1 MDPLIWVID
10 DDSSI
15 RFVFDRALEVNSIK
29 HQLFSDGESALA
41 ALETTVP
48 DVIVSDIK
56 MPGIDGI
63 SLIDRVHAKDPTVP
77 VIIMT
82 AHSDLTAAV
91 DSYEKGTFEY
101 LPKPFD
107 IEQAISLVR
116 RAAVHHFNLVRRR
129 DAPPVTE
136 ELHESGDAEIIG
148 KSPAMQEVF
157 KFIGRVSRTDVP
169 VLIHGETG
177 TGRELVAIAGLTRE
191 LDERGINVELVADE
205 WCNTLEDI
213 KLFAD
218 NKAGHMVQIKTPDLG
233 GINNT
238 IEAVLYCKEK
248 GIIAVNTPK
257 SSAIAVAELAFALMI
272 SVPCH
277 IPYYDST
284 MKKGEWQ
291 KSVKRTELY
300 GKRLCLL
307 GMGNIARKVAERAKA
322 FGMDVVAYDKY
333 VESSDLAKMMSLEE
347 AVAEADYIS
356 MHLPYTPETDR
367 MVNADLIAKMTHHP
381 VIINTGRGKCV
392 DEAAVAEALRS
403 GALSWFCTDVYSS
416 EPPADNPLLACE
428 NVTLTPHVGAN
439 TTENLLR
446 IGEEVFETIGKL
458 KEEGRI

>member
-1 MDPLIWVID
+1 MLILISDAFDKSLPEKLSVYGTVTDDKSRLAEADVVLIRSKTKATKEYIDSAPNMKLIIRGGVGMD
-10 DDSSI
+10 
-15 RFVFDRALEVNSIK
+15 N
-29 HQLFSDGESALA
+29 
-41 ALETTVP
+41 
-48 DVIVSDIK
+48 
-56 MPGIDGI
+56 
-63 SLIDRVHAKDPTVP
+63 IDR
-77 VIIMT
+77 
-82 AHSDLTAAV
+82 
-91 DSYEKGTFEY
+91 E
-101 LPKPFD
+101 
-107 IEQAISLVR
+107 
-116 RAAVHHFNLVRRR
+116 
-129 DAPPVTE
+129 
-136 ELHESGDAEIIG
+136 
-148 KSPAMQEVF
+148 
-157 KFIGRVSRTDVP
+157 
-169 VLIHGETG
+169 
-177 TGRELVAIAGLTRE
+177 
-191 LDERGINVELVADE
+191 
-205 WCNTLEDI
+205 
-213 KLFAD
+213 
-218 NKAGHMVQIKTPDLG
+218 
-233 GINNT
+233 
-238 IEAVLYCKEK
+238 YCKEK

-257 SSAIAVAELAFALMI
+257 SSAIAVAELAFALML

-277 IPYYDST
+277 IPFYDST